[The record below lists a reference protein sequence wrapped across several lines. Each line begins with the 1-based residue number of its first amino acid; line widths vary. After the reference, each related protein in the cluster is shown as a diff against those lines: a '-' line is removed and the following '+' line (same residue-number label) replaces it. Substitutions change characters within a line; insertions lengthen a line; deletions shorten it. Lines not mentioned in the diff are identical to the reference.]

1 MACYAIVEAVSFG
14 PERDNRF
21 AIRISLLPFSALSEY
36 TPVTAREH
44 FVPARFR

>member
-21 AIRISLLPFSALSEY
+21 AIRISLLPLSALSE
-36 TPVTAREH
+36 A
-44 FVPARFR
+44 FRSRAVSLTRPMPST